1 LRGTVNDYW
10 RPVDLARAVGVSA
23 HTVRTYE
30 QVGFLPPATRSAT
43 GYRRYEARHLR
54 ALQAAR
60 LMIAGYGW
68 RPALQIMQDAQG
80 GDVAA
85 AVAAVDTC
93 HASLHRSRH
102 ETLSTLA
109 ALRNATTSSRDENS
123 GQDHPEPLLTISAVA
138 RRVGVRISTVRFW
151 ERHDLVRP
159 RRDAASGYRL
169 YDAAEVRRVQVIA
182 LLRRGG
188 YGFDAI
194 RPVVAELATGRPE
207 QAAHAAERRLAD
219 LAEESR
225 RCSAATSAFWTYIE
239 EL

>member
-1 LRGTVNDYW
+1 MKDYW

-30 QVGFLPPATRSAT
+30 QVGFLSPAARSAT

-60 LMIAGYGW
+60 LMIAGYRW
-68 RPALQIMQDAQG
+68 RPALRIMRHAHKG
-80 GDVAA
+80 EVAA
-85 AVAAVDTC
+85 AVAAVDAC
-93 HASLHRSRH
+93 HAGLHQSRH
-102 ETLSTLA
+102 KTRATLA
-109 ALRNATTSSRDENS
+109 ALRSATTSSLDEHS
-123 GQDHPEPLLTISAVA
+123 GQAHLEPPLGISAVA
-138 RRVGVRISTVRFW
+138 RRVGVRVSTVRFW
-151 ERHDLVRP
+151 EKHDLVRP
-159 RRDAASGYRL
+159 RRDPTSGYRL
-169 YDAAEVRRVQVIA
+169 YGAAEVRRVQVIA
-182 LLRRGG
+182 LLRHGG

-207 QAAHAAERRLAD
+207 QVGHAAERRLAE
-219 LAEESR
+219 LTEESR